1 MLKLIVKLFG
11 KDFLNKVIGTR
22 TNVVKPIKLD
32 RASPYK
38 LYKDEAFNDPELRQQ
53 IEDKLQE
60 YAPLVLSNKNASE
73 VANYEMNARRLLNA
87 KEREFGITDRLKETR
102 TQKPEADVIDIKTGK
117 KAEGIESLK
126 EDLGLP
132 PEVSP
137 KSKMGKNLQELKR
150 ATKEADL
157 ARKDIDE
164 TMDKG
169 LENIFRT
176 FMQQPSVKTIMEGKR
191 RAVIRKILLKDNR
204 INLPKDVRTSLE
216 NYDDLRG
223 GGKPEMDPLNIF
235 DKYYKRD
242 TNKLEVLD
250 SIIDNAEN
258 EVKAADEFKF
268 LEDGFDLKEKDLGDK
283 LKDVPDDI
291 PDMATGGR
299 VGFFAGGAKGLLKL
313 LQSKLGKDKIKMA
326 DEVKVSQDVTDKI
339 EFDKAKRE
347 DAFMKQMAPKA
358 YERMQLKIRYPGIND
373 KLIEQI
379 LIDDNPQRKAEVLAT
394 LDEVFEMMKKG
405 MSADDVLKTFKTTP
419 RTKQAEGGLSYLLR
433 L

>member
-1 MLKLIVKLFG
+1 MLNLLIRLFG

-150 ATKEADL
+150 LTKETEL
-157 ARKDIDE
+157 QKKDIDE

-176 FMQQPSVKTIMEGKR
+176 FMQQPSVNTIIEGKR

-268 LEDGFDLKEKDLGDK
+268 LEDGFE

>member
-1 MLKLIVKLFG
+1 MLNLLIRLFG

-102 TQKPEADVIDIKTGK
+102 TQKPEADIIDIKTGK

-137 KSKMGKNLQELKR
+137 KSKMGKNLQEMKR
-150 ATKEADL
+150 LTKETEL
-157 ARKDIDE
+157 QKKDIDE

-169 LENIFRT
+169 LEDIFRT
-176 FMQQPSVKTIMEGKR
+176 FMQQPSKDFVMEGKR
-191 RAVIRKILLKDNR
+191 RAVIRKILLGDDR
-204 INLPKDVRTSLE
+204 INLPKDVKTSLE

-235 DKYYKRD
+235 DTYYKRD
-242 TNKLEVLD
+242 TDKMETLD
-250 SIIDNAEN
+250 SIIDTAKN
-258 EVKAADEFKF
+258 EVDAAGEFKF
-268 LEDGFDLKEKDLGDK
+268 LEDGFELKEKDLGDK

-291 PDMATGGR
+291 PDMANGGVLSPQMQDFLENYSDQMTFEQYLQMMAMR
-299 VGFFAGGAKGLLKL
+299 AK
-313 LQSKLGKDKIKMA
+313 
-326 DEVKVSQDVTDKI
+326 
-339 EFDKAKRE
+339 KA
-347 DAFMKQMAPKA
+347 
-358 YERMQLKIRYPGIND
+358 N
-373 KLIEQI
+373 
-379 LIDDNPQRKAEVLAT
+379 
-394 LDEVFEMMKKG
+394 
-405 MSADDVLKTFKTTP
+405 
-419 RTKQAEGGLSYLLR
+419 GGLSYLLR
-433 L
+433 V

>member
-1 MLKLIVKLFG
+1 MLNLLIRLFG

-204 INLPKDVRTSLE
+204 INLPKDIRTSLE

-358 YERMQLKIRYPGIND
+358 Y
-373 KLIEQI
+373 
-379 LIDDNPQRKAEVLAT
+379 
-394 LDEVFEMMKKG
+394 
-405 MSADDVLKTFKTTP
+405 
-419 RTKQAEGGLSYLLR
+419 
-433 L
+433 

>member
-1 MLKLIVKLFG
+1 
-11 KDFLNKVIGTR
+11 
-22 TNVVKPIKLD
+22 
-32 RASPYK
+32 
-38 LYKDEAFNDPELRQQ
+38 
-53 IEDKLQE
+53 
-60 YAPLVLSNKNASE
+60 
-73 VANYEMNARRLLNA
+73 
-87 KEREFGITDRLKETR
+87 
-102 TQKPEADVIDIKTGK
+102 
-117 KAEGIESLK
+117 
-126 EDLGLP
+126 
-132 PEVSP
+132 
-137 KSKMGKNLQELKR
+137 
-150 ATKEADL
+150 
-157 ARKDIDE
+157 
-164 TMDKG
+164 
-169 LENIFRT
+169 
-176 FMQQPSVKTIMEGKR
+176 
-191 RAVIRKILLKDNR
+191 
-204 INLPKDVRTSLE
+204 
-216 NYDDLRG
+216 
-223 GGKPEMDPLNIF
+223 
-235 DKYYKRD
+235 
-242 TNKLEVLD
+242 
-250 SIIDNAEN
+250 

>member
-1 MLKLIVKLFG
+1 MLNLLIRLFG

>member
-1 MLKLIVKLFG
+1 MLNLIIKLFG

-22 TNVVKPIKLD
+22 SNVVKPIKLD

-38 LYKDEAFNDPELRQQ
+38 LYSDSAFNDPKLRQQ

-132 PEVSP
+132 PEVTP
-137 KSKMGKNLQELKR
+137 KSRMGGNLQELKR
-150 ATKEADL
+150 LTKEADL

-164 TMDKG
+164 TIDKG
-169 LENIFRT
+169 LEDIFKK
-176 FMQQPSVKTIMEGKR
+176 FMKSPSIDTVMEGKR

-223 GGKPEMDPLNIF
+223 GGTKEMDPLTIF
-235 DKYYKRD
+235 DRYYKRD
-242 TNKLEVLD
+242 ANKLETLD
-250 SIIDNAEN
+250 SIIDTAEN

-291 PDMATGGR
+291 PDMAKGGVLSPQMQDFLENYSDQMTFEQYLQMMAMR
-299 VGFFAGGAKGLLKL
+299 AK
-313 LQSKLGKDKIKMA
+313 
-326 DEVKVSQDVTDKI
+326 
-339 EFDKAKRE
+339 KA
-347 DAFMKQMAPKA
+347 
-358 YERMQLKIRYPGIND
+358 N
-373 KLIEQI
+373 
-379 LIDDNPQRKAEVLAT
+379 
-394 LDEVFEMMKKG
+394 
-405 MSADDVLKTFKTTP
+405 
-419 RTKQAEGGLSYLLR
+419 GGLSYLLR
-433 L
+433 V

>member
-1 MLKLIVKLFG
+1 MLNLLIRLFG

-204 INLPKDVRTSLE
+204 INLPKDIRTSLE

-358 YERMQLKIRYPGIND
+358 YERLQLKIRYPGIND